1 MLKRSLGLLCLSG
14 CLVSLA
20 SCASAPPSARPT
32 SASAAKPTKAP
43 EPISVNLLC
52 HEGARAVRFDKMSVP
67 DGERPVDIALTRGA
81 TWVLFDSGRVLQIG
95 RGGDHLAVQIR
106 LLPVKAEIGAI
117 AVDPLDDSVWMVTNS
132 SVSLYRISTD
142 GQMSTVKLQ
151 RKVEGAGGFS
161 GLTLTRDAIYAQP
174 TCADSA
180 VWRLDR
186 SGKLLGTAFDAP
198 PRTDD
203 DLPAMV
209 PGQPQSACYSVRL
222 ERDAEG
228 HVLAWDRK
236 KRTAY
241 QVDDQGQWSPVESR
255 LFANFKEFGP
265 DLSVKEVNVGE
276 RSEQWYFPGVG
287 GNLFFWKG
295 QPVFVG
301 NFTAKERARGNDTV
315 LYLPGKDSAREVI
328 MTCNGF
334 SVRRVAA
341 DATGYVALT
350 DRFLILGE
358 MASAPDLP

>member
-1 MLKRSLGLLCLSG
+1 MLQRSLGFPLFSA
-14 CLVSLA
+14 CLVLSLA
-20 SCASAPPSARPT
+20 SCASAPP
-32 SASAAKPTKAP
+32 ASAPASSKASKAA
-43 EPISVNLLC
+43 EPSSINLLC

-67 DGERPVDIALTRGA
+67 DGERPIDVALTRVA
-81 TWVLFDSGRVLQIG
+81 TWVLFDSGRVLQLG
-95 RGGDHLAVQIR
+95 RGGGDHLAVQIR
-106 LLPVKAEIGAI
+106 LLPVRADIGAI
-117 AVDPLDDSVWMVTNS
+117 AVDPLDDSVWMVSNS
-132 SVSLYRISTD
+132 SVSLYRISPD
-142 GQMSTVKLQ
+142 GQMSTIKLQ

-161 GLTLTRDAIYAQP
+161 GLTVARDAIYAQP

-186 SGKLLGTAFDAP
+186 SGRLLGTAFNAP

-203 DLPAMV
+203 DLPVMA

-236 KRTAY
+236 NRTAY
-241 QVDDQGQWSPVESR
+241 QADGQGSWSPTESR

-276 RSEQWYFPGVG
+276 QSEQWYFPGVG

-315 LYLPGKDSAREVI
+315 LYIPGAAAAREVI

-334 SVRRVAA
+334 AVRRVAA
-341 DATGYVALT
+341 DSTGYVALT
-350 DRFLILGE
+350 DRFLILGDL
-358 MASAPDLP
+358 ANAPDLP